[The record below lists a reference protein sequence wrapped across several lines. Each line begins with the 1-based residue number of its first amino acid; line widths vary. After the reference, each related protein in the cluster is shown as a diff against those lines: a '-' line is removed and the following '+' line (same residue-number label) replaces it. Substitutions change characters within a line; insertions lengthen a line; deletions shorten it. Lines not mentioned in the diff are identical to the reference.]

1 MANPFDEDF
10 INLKNN
16 IKKEE
21 KTLYTTSYGDY
32 FETYEEA
39 YESEANK
46 RLKELLYATIKITP
60 LDYYCY
66 DSDYTSA
73 VKEACVNA
81 IVEAHWS
88 IQQIL
93 ESYNTGVMCE
103 TKFNGGNEE

>member
-1 MANPFDEDF
+1 MSNPFDDDF

-39 YESEANK
+39 FESEANK
-46 RLKELLYATIKITP
+46 RLKELLYATIKIEP
-60 LDYYCY
+60 LDYYSCDFNY
-66 DSDYTSA
+66 ESA
-73 VKEACVNA
+73 VKEVCVNA
-81 IVEAHWS
+81 VIKDFWS

-93 ESYNTGVMCE
+93 DSYNTQIFVE
-103 TKFNGGNEE
+103 TKFNGGSEE